1 MCRVYCACCVVL
13 SVGRFSLQ
21 ARPIIGWW
29 NNKSTPNFIFF
40 SFFSTCGKSA
50 SLPLSD
56 GFGALVGGRDS
67 RAFFWAFWTF
77 WANVW
82 TGGLPDVFAF
92 RTFRTCGRVSREGRI
107 HGRIPNVQNVQN
119 VRSKFFEKNAFYV
132 LTSEKYGVIYPAG
145 KNNKKKYNHYVCYIR
160 TDDSDTN

>member
-1 MCRVYCACCVVL
+1 MLCGAR
-13 SVGRFSLQ
+13 RFSDQ

-40 SFFSTCGKSA
+40 RFFRPAGKA
-50 SLPLSD
+50 RRYCYRI
-56 GFGALVGGRDS
+56 GYGALVGGRDL
-67 RAFFWAFWTF
+67 RAFFLG
-77 WANVW
+77 V
-82 TGGLPDVFAF
+82 LDVLGEHL
-92 RTFRTCGRVSREGRI
+92 TFRTCGRVSREGVFM
-107 HGRIPNVQNVQN
+107 GELPDVLNVQN
-119 VRSKFFEKNAFYV
+119 VRSKFFEKNAFFV

>member
-1 MCRVYCACCVVL
+1 MPGLLSCCVVL

-40 SFFSTCGKSA
+40 SFFSTFGKSA
-50 SLPLSD
+50 SLPLSV
-56 GFGALVGGRDS
+56 GFGALVGGRDL
-67 RAFFWAFWTF
+67 RAFIEAFWT
-77 WANVW
+77 
-82 TGGLPDVFAF
+82 
-92 RTFRTCGRVSREGRI
+92 CGRMCGRADYLTFSRSERSERAVECRGR
-107 HGRIPNVQNVQN
+107 GVFMGELPNVQNVQN
-119 VRSKFFEKNAFYV
+119 VRSKFFEKNAFFV